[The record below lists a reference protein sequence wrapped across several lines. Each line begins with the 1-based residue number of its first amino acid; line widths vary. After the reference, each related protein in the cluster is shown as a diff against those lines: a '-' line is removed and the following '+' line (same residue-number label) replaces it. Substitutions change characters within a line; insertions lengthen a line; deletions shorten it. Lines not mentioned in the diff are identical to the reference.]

1 MSLTTPIHPK
11 CGKSY
16 PGGDGAGHC
25 AVCCETFIGLGAFD
39 KHFSRNEDG
48 SYFHRTPLEV
58 DLWWKDTR
66 GYWHH
71 GQRLTEEQRKE
82 LWPSDDPT
90 G

>member
-1 MSLTTPIHPK
+1 MTPSLTTPVHPR

-25 AVCCETFIGLGAFD
+25 ATCCETFIGLGAFD
-39 KHFSRNEDG
+39 RHLWRQEDG
-48 SYFHRTPLEV
+48 TYVHREPVENIG
-58 DLWWKDTR
+58 LWWKDAR

-82 LWPSDDPT
+82 LWPSD